1 MSAAPG
7 SSDQPDQPDGP
18 PPASTWLGAG
28 AVRGQRDRRR
38 IGSSLAGS
46 AGAHAAVL
54 AVALVALQAPRG
66 PVREAPASPDLQV
79 VFLQADGSGGGG
91 GGSPTPAPPRPRL
104 IEIPKPEIRP
114 IPLVPHVAPIRLDRP
129 VDLPQL
135 NVQVYT
141 PDAVALLSS
150 GNSRISLAPYGGTGK
165 GPGAGDGDGPGLNRG
180 RDGGFGDGAYGPD
193 SGATNPVVVYR
204 EPLQY
209 TSAAVHAKI
218 QGAVVLEA
226 VVLPDG
232 TVGDVRITKSLD
244 PRHGLDQEAIRTA
257 RLWRFRPG
265 TLNGVPV
272 AVIVTLLLDF
282 RLH

>member
-1 MSAAPG
+1 MSASPG
-7 SSDQPDQPDGP
+7 STDQPDQPDRPFSASSLLSAGP
-18 PPASTWLGAG
+18 
-28 AVRGQRDRRR
+28 VRGRRHRRR

-46 AGAHAAVL
+46 VGAHTAVL
-54 AVALVALQAPRG
+54 AVALAALQAPHA
-66 PVREAPASPDLQV
+66 PLREAPASPDLQV

-91 GGSPTPAPPRPRL
+91 GGSPTPAPPRSRP

-114 IPLVPHVAPIRLDRP
+114 IPLVPQVAPVRLDRP

-135 NVQVYT
+135 NVRVFT
-141 PDAVALLSS
+141 RDAVVLLSS
-150 GNSRISLAPYGGTGK
+150 GHSRISLAPYGGSGN

-209 TSAAVHAKI
+209 TSASVHAKI

-232 TVGDVRITKSLD
+232 TVGEVRITKSLD

-257 RLWRFRPG
+257 GLWRFRPG
-265 TLNGVPV
+265 TLNGAPV
-272 AVIVTLLLDF
+272 AVIVTLVLDF